1 MSKQTRFRKY
11 SINKVE
17 GKLDNTEPVQDI
29 SHQTN
34 SSNNSKTLHNNED
47 SLGLDLYNQCLGPT
61 YVLMFV
67 NA

>member
-29 SHQTN
+29 SDKTN
-34 SSNNSKTLHNNED
+34 SS
-47 SLGLDLYNQCLGPT
+47 
-61 YVLMFV
+61 
-67 NA
+67 